1 MWRLLHKLF
10 NYHYITMVY
19 AFDAEVYRVRFAPNG
34 SVYVKAY
41 GEIILRRDWN
51 NWRPLTFNEVENYER

>member
-1 MWRLLHKLF
+1 
-10 NYHYITMVY
+10 MVY

-51 NWRPLTFNEVENYER
+51 NWRPLTFNEAENYER